1 MDRVSKQGDDII
13 HTLLRTFAI
22 TGLLALAPA
31 ASAQIQTTAPGLQGT
46 VSAPTSSKLDT
57 DVRRISTPVRSQA
70 DLDIYVQ
77 SYSDT
82 FLDLLPADAKQE
94 FLAGVTFNER
104 GITSFPV
111 DVIETHL
118 TASEAHRF
126 LSYFGMQGGTKQLG
140 GLDVDT
146 ALDSVVMSG
155 SALAA
160 SRIDPSNPRISETHS
175 LSQDF
180 LEGYQCAGQGSCAKA
195 DGWACTS
202 NC

>member
-1 MDRVSKQGDDII
+1 M
-13 HTLLRTFAI
+13 HPLLRTFAI
-22 TGLLALAPA
+22 TGLLTLAPVV
-31 ASAQIQTTAPGLQGT
+31 SAQTQTIAPGPQDT

-57 DVRRISTPVRSQA
+57 DLRRISTPVRSQA
-70 DLDIYVQ
+70 DLDVYVQ

-111 DVIETHL
+111 DVIEDNL

-126 LSYFGMQGGTKQLG
+126 LSYFGMEGGTQLLG
-140 GLDVDT
+140 ELDVET
-146 ALDSVVMSG
+146 ALDRVILSG
-155 SALAA
+155 A
-160 SRIDPSNPRISETHS
+160 S
-175 LSQDF
+175 LSQARLGSYDPQAANSPSVGPF
-180 LEGYQCAGQGSCAKA
+180 LPGYRCESPGTCVVA
-195 DGWACTS
+195 DGRACTS